1 MAMGSIQFDDVT
13 VYKIQPSALSI
24 HGQLYKRLGPMM
36 PSSVYGDGTAKCLQI
51 WFFDPEEQ
59 AKMRA
64 KRTYTGHR
72 TQVMYRTDEGTFRD
86 LHDILLASGNPL
98 LNQYLSIYED
108 VLQSNINPEQV
119 QVVLDTKPN
128 DNRHPGRFNAPTCTG
143 EVSVLLPDD
152 DKSHISK
159 NAIVTPMRQ
168 SNAAENPIRIIPDH
182 MAVHD
187 ALLYPLLN
195 PTGQDG
201 WQRNLLSLNSQ
212 ATKKV
217 SVKQYTRF
225 HIMKRDHNNIDPND
239 TERTVQTKTTL
250 HLYVGCGRTGNP
262 DELHIYANQ
271 DGFDNI
277 RDAHLNPDVS
287 YVQNVVWPE
296 LLIPH

>member
-1 MAMGSIQFDDVT
+1 
-13 VYKIQPSALSI
+13 
-24 HGQLYKRLGPMM
+24 
-36 PSSVYGDGTAKCLQI
+36 
-51 WFFDPEEQ
+51 
-59 AKMRA
+59 
-64 KRTYTGHR
+64 
-72 TQVMYRTDEGTFRD
+72 
-86 LHDILLASGNPL
+86 
-98 LNQYLSIYED
+98 
-108 VLQSNINPEQV
+108 
-119 QVVLDTKPN
+119 
-128 DNRHPGRFNAPTCTG
+128 
-143 EVSVLLPDD
+143 VLLPDD